1 MTLSMVAQTQAVDKT
16 LSTGDSTP
24 MKKLSVEANK
34 QAAKPATEPAAVDKH
49 TDETRES
56 ISRVEFDGE
65 NLAFTVISN
74 GCTRAEHFSVKE
86 DIVGEQCQLTI
97 VRDQPDFCRRAP
109 LPVDLSISWQPS
121 NACGS
126 KEIIIT
132 NPLLATW
139 QGKLPRLK
147 TDD

>member
-1 MTLSMVAQTQAVDKT
+1 
-16 LSTGDSTP
+16 
-24 MKKLSVEANK
+24 MKQPADEANK
-34 QAAKPATEPAAVDKH
+34 QATKNTTKPTAVDKYAN
-49 TDETRES
+49 ESLES
-56 ISRVEFDGE
+56 ISQVVFDGE
-65 NLAFTVISN
+65 TLGFTVISN